1 MSVYVGEPTSNYYEI
16 KQGYATIA
24 CIWVCFSCGEMFD
37 SELCW
42 SYTGEC
48 YECYPRP
55 DKMKVQE

>member
-1 MSVYVGEPTSNYYEI
+1 MRDHTSNFYVI

-37 SELCW
+37 GELC
-42 SYTGEC
+42 SSFTGEC

-55 DKMKVQE
+55 KEMKE